1 MILFVQLLQ
10 IGSMLAPAAVNLQ
23 NNTMNGSAVQLL
35 EDARSLNQLSN
46 PKPLR
51 PGQVSPDVMP
61 GQQVPDFSAPSVAG
75 EGQSQ
80 VPGLFE
86 LNGIPIQQCS
96 SGLPCWDQLR
106 YAAGVRGLN

>member
-10 IGSMLAPAAVNLQ
+10 IGAMLAPAAVGLQ
-23 NNTMNGSAVQLL
+23 SNTMNGSAVQLL

-51 PGQVSPDVMP
+51 PGQVSSDVMSGQSTP
-61 GQQVPDFSAPSVAG
+61 VLSAPAVAGPKQSQQV
-75 EGQSQ
+75 
-80 VPGLFE
+80 GLFE
-86 LNGIPIQQCS
+86 LNGIPIQQCT

-106 YAAGVRGLN
+106 YAAGMR

>member
-10 IGSMLAPAAVNLQ
+10 IGSMLAPAAVGLQ
-23 NNTMNGSAVQLL
+23 GNTMNGSAVQLL

-46 PKPLR
+46 QKRLR
-51 PGQVSPDVMP
+51 PGQVSPDVMSGRATP
-61 GQQVPDFSAPSVAG
+61 TFSAPSLVAPAQ
-75 EGQSQ
+75 GQAL
-80 VPGLFE
+80 GLFE

-106 YAAGVRGLN
+106 YAAGLR

>member
-10 IGSMLAPAAVNLQ
+10 IGSMLAPAAVGLQ
-23 NNTMNGSAVQLL
+23 GNTMNGSAVQLL

-51 PGQVSPDVMP
+51 PGQVSPDVMS
-61 GQQVPDFSAPSVAG
+61 GQASPTFLAPAVVAPAQGQVV
-75 EGQSQ
+75 
-80 VPGLFE
+80 GLFE

-106 YAAGVRGLN
+106 YAAGMR

>member
-46 PKPLR
+46 PKPMR

-61 GQQVPDFSAPSVAG
+61 GRQAAALSSPSLVGPDQAA
-75 EGQSQ
+75 QA
-80 VPGLFE
+80 GLFE
-86 LNGIPIQQCS
+86 LNGMPIQQCT

-106 YAAGVRGLN
+106 YAAGMR

>member
-10 IGSMLAPAAVNLQ
+10 IGSMLAPATVNLQ

-46 PKPLR
+46 PQPLR
-51 PGQVSPDVMP
+51 PGQVTPDVMP
-61 GQQVPDFSAPSVAG
+61 GVQSSALSNPSVAG
-75 EGQSQ
+75 PAQAQ
-80 VPGLFE
+80 ARGLFE

-106 YAAGVRGLN
+106 YAAGIR

>member
-10 IGSMLAPAAVNLQ
+10 IGSMLAPASVGLQ
-23 NNTMNGSAVQLL
+23 GNTMNGSAVQLL

-51 PGQVSPDVMP
+51 PGQVSSDVMP
-61 GQQVPDFSAPSVAG
+61 GVQAPSLSSPSVAG
-75 EGQSQ
+75 PDQSAQ
-80 VPGLFE
+80 AGLFE
-86 LNGIPIQQCS
+86 LNGLPIQQCS

-106 YAAGVRGLN
+106 YAAGMR

>member
-10 IGSMLAPAAVNLQ
+10 IGSMLAPAAVGLQ
-23 NNTMNGSAVQLL
+23 GNTMNGSAVQLL

-51 PGQVSPDVMP
+51 PGQVSPAVMS
-61 GQQVPDFSAPSVAG
+61 GQATPALSAPSAAG
-75 EGQSQ
+75 PGQGQMS
-80 VPGLFE
+80 GLFE

-106 YAAGVRGLN
+106 YAAGMR

>member
-10 IGSMLAPAAVNLQ
+10 IGSMLAPAAVGLQ
-23 NNTMNGSAVQLL
+23 GNTMNGSAVQLL

-46 PKPLR
+46 PQPLR
-51 PGQVSPDVMP
+51 PGQVTPNVMP
-61 GQQVPDFSAPSVAG
+61 AQQAPALGAPTAAG
-75 EGQSQ
+75 PGQSQ
-80 VPGLFE
+80 MLGLFE

-106 YAAGVRGLN
+106 YAAGMR

>member
-1 MILFVQLLQ
+1 
-10 IGSMLAPAAVNLQ
+10 MLAPAAVNLQ

-61 GQQVPDFSAPSVAG
+61 GHSTPAVSVPAVEGPVQSQQV
-75 EGQSQ
+75 
-80 VPGLFE
+80 GLFE

>member
-1 MILFVQLLQ
+1 MILFVHLLQ

-23 NNTMNGSAVQLL
+23 NNTMNGSALQLL
-35 EDARSLNQLSN
+35 EEARSLNQLSN

-51 PGQVSPDVMP
+51 PGQVSPDVMS
-61 GQQVPDFSAPSVAG
+61 GQQAPDFSAPSVAG

-86 LNGIPIQQCS
+86 LNGIPIQQCT

-106 YAAGVRGLN
+106 YAAGLRGLN

>member
-10 IGSMLAPAAVNLQ
+10 IGSMLAPAAVGLQ
-23 NNTMNGSAVQLL
+23 GNTMNGSAVQLL
-35 EDARSLNQLSN
+35 EEARSLNQLSN
-46 PKPLR
+46 PKPMR
-51 PGQVSPDVMP
+51 PGQVTPDVMS
-61 GQQVPDFSAPSVAG
+61 GQQVPGLSAPSVAG

-86 LNGIPIQQCS
+86 LNCIPIQQCS

-106 YAAGVRGLN
+106 YAAGMR